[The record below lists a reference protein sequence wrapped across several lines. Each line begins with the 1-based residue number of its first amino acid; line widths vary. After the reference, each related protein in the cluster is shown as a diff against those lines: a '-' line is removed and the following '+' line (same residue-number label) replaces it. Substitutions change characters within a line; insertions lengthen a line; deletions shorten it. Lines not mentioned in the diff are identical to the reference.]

1 MMKRLFLLLLI
12 YISLT
17 PIQAQSLSPDD
28 TEGALS
34 LLSEQRKALKEAGST
49 RSASLISDMLKL
61 GMWEELETEFRK
73 RNLPAELSLQKAHFL
88 ILKNRYEEAEQ
99 ILKKIK
105 AGPNSQETF
114 QLLKIRLLT
123 EAWELKK
130 AEESCINILKNTPRS
145 EATVLQ
151 LGSIYVLQ
159 KNFDKALALAKQVQ
173 EWNPDNAGAYLLE
186 AEALLWKREQV
197 PAEEALRKC
206 LELDPFNADAR
217 FYYGYAIWRRVDAT
231 QLPDMAA
238 QWKLALEIHPLHYL
252 THWHWGNGHTQLT
265 YADYA
270 QEEDKEVRRALKKAN
285 AALGDD
291 NSKLALKLANSISE
305 EYPVSVLPDMFKAS
319 AYYQLQ
325 NSDSAESIFLRILR
339 RKKNYGPAHNGLA
352 AVIKQRR
359 FPYLQY
365 SDSLDKEIKQSRI
378 ENEAQFF
385 KVFPDLAFYP
395 GERVSQMVYQQLY
408 TGVVYLPFLEKLNRK
423 FVIPPLHVDLAEAMG
438 NSYFRGGTTFDNRQ
452 WMDIRGVGSGATG
465 IEYVER
471 GAHLERN
478 VTLHEY
484 VHLFHG
490 SIFDDAE
497 MREVRKRYYYA
508 MENDCT
514 LDYYGANNEFEYLAQ
529 AFPAYFIPI
538 KVHPLNHKSMNTRGD
553 LQSKDPL
560 MFEFVDGLV
569 KKHKAYLNGDKKAM
583 ASNWANV
590 YIQLSQRVGM
600 MGLDS
605 LEAQHL
611 ETALSW
617 DSTYVP
623 TYLAYAQLFERKRKF
638 DSASVYL
645 DKAIELA
652 PDFAPSQK
660 AYARWEMSRYQRGIT
675 EQLQTVK
682 AQKAYYKKA
691 EELETDIGLRA
702 RLNQEIRQ
710 FYLSFGL
717 IAEAIETAESYVSDA
732 PTVSTYLRDS
742 KDATEAFVF
751 EQKGILGYAEKS
763 LEFFKNLVAQKPQN
777 YQHRIQYARV
787 LLANEQ
793 LSKAKEILEEGN
805 RILSASGNSR
815 SDYLLELANIHLMEG
830 DSLAAREILAPI
842 LNKKIRNRSNPYQ
855 WIQSLVDIGEVEQA
869 EKSFRKQDLPRIP
882 FEKSQYLLTA
892 AKLEMARGNTELAQ
906 LTLQEAVKSNI
917 YNFKARF
924 LLLELLDPEKD
935 YYQIRKLANQ
945 GSLLP
950 VPPAGSIRERLLTYL
965 KEK

>member
-1 MMKRLFLLLLI
+1 MKRLILLLI
-12 YISLT
+12 CYIGLA
-17 PIQAQSLSPDD
+17 PLQAQLLSPDD
-28 TEGALS
+28 TEGALR
-34 LLSEQRKALKEAGST
+34 LLLERREAISKAEGPH
-49 RSASLISDMLKL
+49 SASLIAEMLKL
-61 GMWEELETEFRK
+61 GMWEEIEAEVKK
-73 RNLPAELSLQKAHFL
+73 RNLPEDVLLEKAHFL

-99 ILKKIK
+99 ILRKIK
-105 AGPNSQETF
+105 PGPASREAI
-114 QLLKIRLLT
+114 QLLNIRLQT

-130 AEESCINILKNTPRS
+130 AEQSCINILKNSPRS

-173 EWNPDNAGAYLLE
+173 EWNPENSGAYLLA
-186 AEALLWKREQV
+186 AEALLWKREQA

-206 LELDPFNADAR
+206 LELDPFNPDAR

-270 QEEDKEVRRALKKAN
+270 QKEDKEVRKALKKAN
-285 AALGDD
+285 SALGDD
-291 NSKLALKLANSISE
+291 NSKLALKLANGVGRDFPE
-305 EYPVSVLPDMFKAS
+305 SVLPDMFKAS

-365 SDSLDKEIKQSRI
+365 SDSLEKEIKQSRI
-378 ENEAQFF
+378 ENEAQFY
-385 KVFPDLAFYP
+385 KIFPDLAFYP
-395 GERVSQMVYQQLY
+395 GDRVSQMVYQQLY

-438 NSYFRGGTTFDNRQ
+438 NSFFRGGTTFDNRQ

-490 SIFDDAE
+490 SIFSDTE

-560 MFEFVDGLV
+560 MFEFVDRLV
-569 KKHKAYLNGDKKAM
+569 KKHKAYLNGDKNAM
-583 ASNWANV
+583 ASNWAHV
-590 YIQLSQRVGM
+590 YIQLSQRASI
-600 MGLDS
+600 MGLNS
-605 LEAQHL
+605 LEIQHL

-623 TYLAYAQLFERKRKF
+623 TYLAYAQAFERKQDF
-638 DSASVYL
+638 DSARIYL
-645 DKAIELA
+645 DKAIELS
-652 PDFAPSQK
+652 PDFAPAQQ
-660 AYARWEMSRYQRGIT
+660 AYARWEMSRFQKGIT

-682 AQKAYYKKA
+682 SQKAYYKRA
-691 EELETDIGLRA
+691 EELETDIGLRP
-702 RLNQEIRQ
+702 RLNREIRQ

-742 KDATEAFVF
+742 KDVTEAFMY
-751 EQKGILGYAEKS
+751 EQKGILGYQEKS
-763 LEFFKNLVAQKPQN
+763 LEFFKNLIAQKPQN

-787 LLANEQ
+787 LLANQQ
-793 LSKAKEILEEGN
+793 LEKAKEILEEGN

-815 SDYLLELANIHLMEG
+815 SDYLIELANIHFKEG
-830 DSLAAREILAPI
+830 DSLAAKKILTPV
-842 LNKKIRNRSNPYQ
+842 LEKKIRNRSNPYQ
-855 WIQSLVDIGEVEQA
+855 WIQTLVDIGELELA
-869 EKSFRKQDLPRIP
+869 EKSFRRQDLPRIP
-882 FEKSQYLLTA
+882 YEKSQYLLTA
-892 AKLEMARGNTELAQ
+892 AKLEIGRGNTELAQ

-924 LLLELLDPEKD
+924 LLLELLDSEKD

-945 GSLLP
+945 GILLP
-950 VPPAGSIRERLLTYL
+950 VPPAGALKERLLTYL
-965 KEK
+965 HEE

>member
-1 MMKRLFLLLLI
+1 MKRLILLFICYLC
-12 YISLT
+12 LT
-17 PIQAQSLSPDD
+17 ALQGQNLSPDD

-34 LLSEQRKALKEAGST
+34 LLTEQRLEIRKENGP
-49 RSASLISDMLKL
+49 RSATRIAEMLKL
-61 GMWEELETEFRK
+61 GMWEDLEKELK
-73 RNLPAELSLQKAHFL
+73 KKNLSGDLLLQKAQFL
-88 ILKNRYEEAEQ
+88 LLKNRFKEAEQ

-105 AGPNSQETF
+105 VGPNEQESYD
-114 QLLKIRLLT
+114 LLQIRLLT
-123 EAWELKK
+123 EAWELQK
-130 AEESCINILKNTPRS
+130 AEKACINILKQSPRS

-159 KNFDKALALAKQVQ
+159 KNFDKALALSRQVQ
-173 EWNPDNAGAYLLE
+173 EWNPQNARAYLLE
-186 AEALLWKREQV
+186 AEALLWKREQAT
-197 PAEEALRKC
+197 AEAALRKC

-238 QWKLALEIHPLHYL
+238 QWKLALEVHPLHYL

-270 QEEDKEVRRALKKAN
+270 QKEDKDVRQALKKAN
-285 AALGDD
+285 EALGDD
-291 NSKLALKLANSISE
+291 NAKLALRLAQGVSQ
-305 EYPVSVLPDMFKAS
+305 EYPMSVLPDMFKAS
-319 AYYQLQ
+319 TYYQLQ

-365 SDSLDKEIKQSRI
+365 SDSLEKEIKQSRI
-378 ENEAQFF
+378 ENEEQFF

-395 GERVSQMVYQQLY
+395 GDRVSQMVYQQLY

-490 SIFDDAE
+490 SIFSDAE

-508 MENDCT
+508 MENGCT

-560 MFEFVDGLV
+560 MFEFVDALV
-569 KKHKAYLNGDKKAM
+569 KKHKAYLSGDKQAM

-590 YIQLSQRVGM
+590 YIQLSQRAGR

-605 LEAQHL
+605 IQAQHL
-611 ETALSW
+611 ATAMSW
-617 DSTYVP
+617 DSTYIP
-623 TYLAYAQLFERKRKF
+623 TYLAYAQAFSRKQDF
-638 DSASVYL
+638 DSAKVYL
-645 DKAIELA
+645 DKALELD
-652 PDFAPSQK
+652 PNFAPAQQ
-660 AYARWEMSRYQRGIT
+660 AYARWEMSRYQKGIT
-675 EQLQTVK
+675 ETLQTVK
-682 AQKAYYKKA
+682 SQKAYYKKA
-691 EELETDIGLRA
+691 DELEKDIGLRP

-717 IAEAIETAESYVSDA
+717 IAEAIETAEAYVSDA
-732 PTVSTYLRDS
+732 PTISTYLRDS
-742 KDATEAFVF
+742 KDVAEAFVY
-751 EQKGILGYAEKS
+751 EQKGILGYEEKS
-763 LEFFKNLVAQKPQN
+763 IEFFKNLVAQKPQN

-787 LLANEQ
+787 LLANDQ

-815 SDYLLELANIHLMEG
+815 SDYLIELANIHLTEG
-830 DSLAAREILAPI
+830 DTTTAREMLDPV
-842 LNKKIRNRSNPYQ
+842 LKKKIRNRSNPYQ
-855 WIQSLVDIGEVEQA
+855 WIQLLIDLGEHQQA
-869 EKSFRKQDLPRIP
+869 EELFRKQDLPRIP

-892 AKLEMARGNTELAQ
+892 AKLEMSRGNTELAQ

-917 YNFKARF
+917 YNFQARF

-950 VPPAGSIRERLLTYL
+950 VPPAGAIREKLHGYL